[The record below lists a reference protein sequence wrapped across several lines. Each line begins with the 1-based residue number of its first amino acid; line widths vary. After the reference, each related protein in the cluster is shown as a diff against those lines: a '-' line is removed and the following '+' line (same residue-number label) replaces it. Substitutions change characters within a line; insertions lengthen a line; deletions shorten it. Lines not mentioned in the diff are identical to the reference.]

1 MPSLTKRA
9 PDAARPRN
17 TDYFLWCGNT
27 PGFGA
32 RIHPSGKKVFVAQ
45 VRVRRAIRR
54 VKIGLYGPFTVDQA
68 RKRAEE
74 IIRTAAEGRDPQREK
89 QDARNAITVAEL
101 CDTYLNA
108 AQAGLASIIH
118 Q

>member
-9 PDAARPRN
+9 LDAARPRD
-17 TDYFLWCGNT
+17 TDYFLWCENT

-32 RIHPSGKKVFVAQ
+32 RIHPSGRKVFVAQ

-68 RKRAEE
+68 RQRAGPGPEDQH
-74 IIRTAAEGRDPQREK
+74 RPTLA
-89 QDARNAITVAEL
+89 V
-101 CDTYLNA
+101 
-108 AQAGLASIIH
+108 AQAHEPVVQVLLVRRGH
-118 Q
+118 PRPP